1 MTEKKYHD
9 AMRLALGFVIGAG
22 LASTVLCF
30 IAKDFSGAFT
40 CATCATI
47 CGIILSVQMPKEDE

>member
-1 MTEKKYHD
+1 MSERKYRD
-9 AMRLALGFVIGAG
+9 VMKMALGIVIGAG

-47 CGIILSVQMPKEDE
+47 GGIILSVQMPKEDE